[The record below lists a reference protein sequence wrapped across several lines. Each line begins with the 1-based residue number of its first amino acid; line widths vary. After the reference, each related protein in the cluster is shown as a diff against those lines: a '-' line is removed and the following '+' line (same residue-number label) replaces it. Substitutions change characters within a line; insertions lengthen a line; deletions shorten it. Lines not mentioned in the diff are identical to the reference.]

1 MTQLLSKAIHIHA
14 AVRPYSFHG
23 RTAVV
28 SPTTAVLSL
37 TTAVLSLTTAV
48 GHPVG
53 IDLSTGRDSLIGFGG
68 NYPALIVTPVAP

>member
-1 MTQLLSKAIHIHA
+1 MITQLLCKTIHIHA

-23 RTAVV
+23 STAVV
-28 SPTTAVLSL
+28 SP

-68 NYPALIVTPVAP
+68 NYPGLIVTTVAP